1 MQRKLLTPTIVLTAL
16 MLSACASSPARFY
29 TLAAPALPATTAPQ
43 GQTFFEMPLVSV
55 PERFARPQIVVRT
68 DATRVE
74 VLEQERWSAPFNSE
88 LRDALANGVANRLG
102 AVDVTR
108 GGRPSG
114 KTPVYRIVVQL
125 RQLEA
130 MKAGTVEAQFDWS
143 VVRTDNSKHAAC
155 RLTVSEPVQ
164 GGGIDALVAAMQR
177 SVDKVSAAIATDVQ
191 VLRDGKE
198 SDCRS

>member
-55 PERFARPQIVVRT
+55 PERFARPQI
-68 DATRVE
+68 
-74 VLEQERWSAPFNSE
+74 
-88 LRDALANGVANRLG
+88 ANRLG